1 MATKEGL
8 GIKAAARKST
18 ARLGAHQAW
27 SRRFPRRLNGKQ
39 LTRSV
44 LLTLPDRPVLS
55 EQWYMAAC
63 SCRRAPVAGNQRK
76 RQTLECTSKRGLN
89 PFSLGSSWFSPLV
102 SELWLRVSLNDQALA
117 TFRTNN
123 GSDQSSTHCPDRRR
137 VKDCITQIE
146 R

>member
-1 MATKEGL
+1 MAIVGNLKRMVGNQ
-8 GIKAAARKST
+8 AAARRST

-27 SRRFPRRLNGKQ
+27 SRKFRLCLEQWKWMMH
-39 LTRSV
+39 SV
-44 LLTLPDRPVLS
+44 LLRLPDRPVLS

-123 GSDQSSTHCPDRRR
+123 GSDQRTARI
-137 VKDCITQIE
+137 VAE
-146 R
+146 